1 MCAFTVKGTADLL
14 CMVLPVDALQSE
26 RCVHCVGIRTS
37 VPTLVVALGLGHVD
51 GQLAAEGVH
60 SHHAVGGSV
69 GERRDLVV
77 VAGNAVE
84 RLGDVG
90 RPLQDDLL
98 GEDTDKRDVRKRV
111 GMRCVDPSTA
121 EVPTSL

>member
-1 MCAFTVKGTADLL
+1 M
-14 CMVLPVDALQSE
+14 
-26 RCVHCVGIRTS
+26 
-37 VPTLVVALGLGHVD
+37 PTLVVALGLGHVD

-60 SHHAVGGSV
+60 SHHAVGGGV
-69 GERRDLVV
+69 GERGDLVV

-98 GEDTDKRDVRKRV
+98 GEDADKRDVRNRL
-111 GMRCVDPSTA
+111 GTRRADPSTA
-121 EVPTSL
+121 EVPTGL

>member
-1 MCAFTVKGTADLL
+1 MSKIPTYPFNSVNNTSINSNDCKNSSNTL
-14 CMVLPVDALQSE
+14 CVF
-26 RCVHCVGIRTS
+26 R
-37 VPTLVVALGLGHVD
+37 HVD
-51 GQLAAEGVH
+51 GELAAEGVH

-111 GMRCVDPSTA
+111 GTRCVDPSTA